1 MYVQQDD
8 EKEDSLSLATLQQF
22 VKLHFNCWM
31 GNKCI
36 IRMMTQLDIW
46 KHI

>member
-8 EKEDSLSLATLQQF
+8 EKEDSLSLATLLQF
-22 VKLHFNCWM
+22 VELHFNCWM
-31 GNKCI
+31 VNKCI
-36 IRMMTQLDIW
+36 IRMMTQLDIL